1 MNRRSF
7 VAAGF
12 AAAISPRAATKRLL
26 DQIRDGG
33 YALLNSRLPGEMCEP
48 ARRK

>member
-33 YALLNSRLPGEMCEP
+33 YALDSTDSQPH
-48 ARRK
+48 AF